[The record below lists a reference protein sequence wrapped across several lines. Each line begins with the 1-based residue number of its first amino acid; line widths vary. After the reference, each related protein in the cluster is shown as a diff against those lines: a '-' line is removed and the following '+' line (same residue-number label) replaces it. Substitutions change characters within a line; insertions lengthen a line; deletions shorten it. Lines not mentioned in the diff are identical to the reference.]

1 MSHGLN
7 KNESKGS
14 SINKS
19 KVFKFK
25 RAPNQSKPPQETQKG
40 RSLFVFGKVKTKK
53 TLDDS
58 DKVSNA
64 VNKAQKKNHFSVV
77 AISSQRRLWRIV
89 TRSQMSRIRDA
100 GGK

>member
-1 MSHGLN
+1 MSHSLN
-7 KNESKGS
+7 KNESKGIS
-14 SINKS
+14 FNKS
-19 KVFKFK
+19 KVFKLK
-25 RAPNQSKPPQETQKG
+25 REPNQSKTPRETQQNG

-77 AISSQRRLWRIV
+77 AISSQRRL
-89 TRSQMSRIRDA
+89 
-100 GGK
+100 